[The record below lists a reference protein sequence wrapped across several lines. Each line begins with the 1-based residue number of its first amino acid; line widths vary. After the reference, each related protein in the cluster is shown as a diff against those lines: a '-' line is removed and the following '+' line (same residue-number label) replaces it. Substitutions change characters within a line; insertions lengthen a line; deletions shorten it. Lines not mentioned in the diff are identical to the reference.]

1 MKRRL
6 SFLLNFSLCHGGTR
20 SFKAFGL
27 DKLDPYFLKLVQDFI
42 VEPLTDIYNLT
53 PMNNKIPDI
62 WKNSFKYIILISYI
76 QIFFL
81 RI

>member
-6 SFLLNFSLCHGGTR
+6 SFVLNFSLCHGGTR

-27 DKLDPYFLKLVQDFI
+27 DKLDPYFLK